1 MTIEDPKIRLTKISD
16 SGDEVALS
24 EIQARIYMVRG
35 EQVMIDRD
43 LAILYGVENRVLR
56 QAVRRNI
63 NKFPEDFLY
72 KLSGSEA
79 KELIDRGVSQNVIPS
94 GYNTGGMQLFAF
106 TEQGVAMLSTV
117 LKSASAT
124 AVSVAIMRAFVAMRR
139 FLTANAGLFQR
150 VDLLE
155 QRQVTTEK
163 KLDVVLDR
171 LEELSPTV
179 TTEQLFATGCIW
191 DAYTFVC
198 DLIRSAKKKLVLI
211 DNFVNESVLTMLDK
225 RNAVVVATVYTR
237 YTEQIKLDFEKHN
250 KQYEPINY
258 VQLPHAVHDRY
269 LIVDDDVWLLGTS
282 VKDMGRGLCTVIKI
296 GFKPEDVIERLK

>member
-106 TEQGVAMLSTV
+106 TE
-117 LKSASAT
+117 
-124 AVSVAIMRAFVAMRR
+124 
-139 FLTANAGLFQR
+139 
-150 VDLLE
+150 
-155 QRQVTTEK
+155 
-163 KLDVVLDR
+163 DR
-171 LEELSPTV
+171 
-179 TTEQLFATGCIW
+179 
-191 DAYTFVC
+191 
-198 DLIRSAKKKLVLI
+198 
-211 DNFVNESVLTMLDK
+211 
-225 RNAVVVATVYTR
+225 
-237 YTEQIKLDFEKHN
+237 
-250 KQYEPINY
+250 
-258 VQLPHAVHDRY
+258 
-269 LIVDDDVWLLGTS
+269 
-282 VKDMGRGLCTVIKI
+282 
-296 GFKPEDVIERLK
+296 